1 MLSSVKKYTSSYHPQ
16 TNGIVERPIHTSCQT
31 LSHPITDVQNN
42 WDKMLLHVIAAHN
55 NVSRGTGLAPNEVHI
70 GWYPRLPMTILESSS
85 VKGHQSAKRDQLDY
99 LELVRD
105 RQARAYYLV

>member
-1 MLSSVKKYTSSYHPQ
+1 MVERLNHTLCQMLSY
-16 TNGIVERPIHTSCQT
+16 
-31 LSHPITDVQNN
+31 LITDDQNN
-42 WDKMLLHVIAAHN
+42 WDEMLLHAIAAHN
-55 NVSRGTGLAPNEVHI
+55 SNVSRGTGLAPNEVHI